1 MSNRDE
7 LPPAEAPPQGE
18 REPVVSE
25 EIAEQLLARAEAE
38 GVDILGPDGLL
49 GQVSK
54 AVLER
59 ALSEEL
65 TDHLGY
71 ERHDPAGRGSGNS
84 RNGSYGKRLLTDLG
98 PVDLEIPRDR
108 EGSFEPKI
116 VPKGSRR
123 LEGFNDKVIALYA
136 RGMTTRDI

>member
-1 MSNRDE
+1 
-7 LPPAEAPPQGE
+7 
-18 REPVVSE
+18 VVSE
-25 EIAEQLLARAEAE
+25 EIAEHLLARAEAE

-71 ERHDPAGRGSGNS
+71 ERHDTAGRGSGNS
-84 RNGSYGKRLLTDLG
+84 RNGSYGKRLPTDLG
-98 PVDLEIPRDR
+98 PVVACCATSGPSCGR
-108 EGSFEPKI
+108 
-116 VPKGSRR
+116 
-123 LEGFNDKVIALYA
+123 
-136 RGMTTRDI
+136 

>member
-1 MSNRDE
+1 MSNSDE
-7 LPPAEAPPQGE
+7 LRQAEEPRQKGE

-25 EIAEQLLARAEAE
+25 EIAEQRLARAEAE

-49 GQVSK
+49 GQVSM

-71 ERHDPAGRGSGNS
+71 DRHDPAGRGSGNS
-84 RNGSYGKRLLTDLG
+84 RNGSYGKRLLT
-98 PVDLEIPRDR
+98 E
-108 EGSFEPKI
+108 
-116 VPKGSRR
+116 
-123 LEGFNDKVIALYA
+123 
-136 RGMTTRDI
+136 